1 MHVLA
6 KLHLKI
12 KIGMFEQPSKPLK
25 MDGIHI
31 FWLDIA
37 CLTSM
42 QDVHMVIW
50 LQENVAK

>member
-1 MHVLA
+1 MHLLVEM
-6 KLHLKI
+6 HLNI
-12 KIGMFEQPSKPLK
+12 KIGMFEQVSKPLK

-31 FWLDIA
+31 FLLDVA

-42 QDVHMVIW
+42 QNVHMAIW